1 MQYHLNVLRK
11 AQRMALMAAV
21 SALAAAGLTI
31 GTTKV
36 ALAEFEIQESQV
48 EKGEVE
54 IEYRGAV
61 HWGFPRAE
69 RAESREDDEDGAL
82 GEQEEGEFLRQS
94 HDIELQWS
102 LTTAGCFQPLL
113 ARMNRSTSASM

>member
-11 AQRMALMAAV
+11 AQRLALMAAV

-31 GTTKV
+31 STTKV

-69 RAESREDDEDGAL
+69 REEAGRARKAAPWRKKRKANSSGKATILNSSGAL
-82 GEQEEGEFLRQS
+82 P
-94 HDIELQWS
+94 
-102 LTTAGCFQPLL
+102 TAGCCQPLL